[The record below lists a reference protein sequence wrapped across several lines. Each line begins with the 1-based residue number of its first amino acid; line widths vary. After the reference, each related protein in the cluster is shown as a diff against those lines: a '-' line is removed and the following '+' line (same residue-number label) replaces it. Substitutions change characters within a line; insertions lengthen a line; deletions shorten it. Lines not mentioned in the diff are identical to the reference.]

1 MGIPLK
7 KVAKRWMKEPG
18 FKEGYD
24 ALEDEFALASQLIE
38 ARSRAGLTQA
48 EVAEKMGTSQST
60 VARLESG
67 GAKPSLF
74 RAPSRRTA
82 SSSTLS
88 CREPWKAATSSAWAA
103 RFMLVFPAAPM
114 RKAFASFAPCSRPT
128 TTKCSPCQSPDACT

>member
-1 MGIPLK
+1 MTIPLK
-7 KVAKRWMKEPG
+7 KVAKRWMKETG

-67 GAKPSLF
+67 GAKPSL
-74 RAPSRRTA
+74 
-82 SSSTLS
+82 STLK
-88 CREPWKAATSSAWAA
+88 RFAKATGARVRITVEPKPRSKKHRDTRAA
-103 RFMLVFPAAPM
+103 
-114 RKAFASFAPCSRPT
+114 
-128 TTKCSPCQSPDACT
+128 